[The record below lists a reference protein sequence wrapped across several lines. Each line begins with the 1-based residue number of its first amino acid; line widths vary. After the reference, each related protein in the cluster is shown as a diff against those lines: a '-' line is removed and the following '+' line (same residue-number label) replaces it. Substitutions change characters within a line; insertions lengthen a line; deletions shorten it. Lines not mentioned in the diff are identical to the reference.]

1 MSDDRIMTSTLP
13 AIPGRVHA
21 SAIPNALAPHK
32 RWTGTVPD
40 LVTLSH
46 VASTICDMAHVP
58 HCLRGQCKIWL
69 NDVSIPVWAHD
80 KIRVQRG
87 DRVELIVCPRDD
99 NRRFHI
105 LFYS

>member
-87 DRVELIVCPRDD
+87 WSAL
-99 NRRFHI
+99 
-105 LFYS
+105 